1 MDPTRNDPVADGVE
15 GSADVIEKIASIAQ
29 TKATANRPIVAGIAV
44 RRGPGGVAKGGLKAE
59 WSITIAD
66 VCVDARTGIVGCA
79 AMKSSVLSSNIATAP
94 SSRRCRNPNGRSSS
108 KPRSRKVVWYDAQPE
123 PASDPF
129 PRRPP

>member
-15 GSADVIEKIASIAQ
+15 GSADVIEKIASIVQ

-66 VCVDARTGIVGCA
+66 VCVDAPIRDRRLRSYEEFCA
-79 AMKSSVLSSNIATAP
+79 VIQHRYGTELAPMPQSEWALVVEAAIAE
-94 SSRRCRNPNGRSSS
+94 GG
-108 KPRSRKVVWYDAQPE
+108 VV
-123 PASDPF
+123 
-129 PRRPP
+129 